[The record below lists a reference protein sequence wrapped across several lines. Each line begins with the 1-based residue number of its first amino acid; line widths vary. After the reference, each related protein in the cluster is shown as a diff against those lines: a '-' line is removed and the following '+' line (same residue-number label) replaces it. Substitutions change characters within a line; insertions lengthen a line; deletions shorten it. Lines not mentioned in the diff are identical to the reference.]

1 METYD
6 YDNGAQRTCVTTRHL
21 VYNYYHAGPT
31 SAAAKKIALLLH
43 GHGDYSYG
51 WRYTI
56 PVLLSH
62 DIQCIIP
69 DLLGF
74 GESSKPVNH
83 SMYRLKAMAQDMM
96 EILSHAGVADNEKE
110 HPNFSYWK
118 FFTADGTPSLLREKL
133 PVFWNAAVRGAAET
147 AVPMPELET
156 RLLTGQV
163 PLDWLRKPQ
172 IWDDAANENYLHTYW
187 RGGWEAPMNWYKA
200 FLENFEDEKELDPTA
215 IVQTP
220 FLTILGKFDP
230 AIPPEAADMTSS
242 LFARASIK
250 ILESGHWVAQ
260 EDGVGL
266 GTMIVEWLGAL

>member
-1 METYD
+1 
-6 YDNGAQRTCVTTRHL
+6 
-21 VYNYYHAGPT
+21 
-31 SAAAKKIALLLH
+31 
-43 GHGDYSYG
+43 
-51 WRYTI
+51 
-56 PVLLSH
+56 
-62 DIQCIIP
+62 
-69 DLLGF
+69 
-74 GESSKPVNH
+74 
-83 SMYRLKAMAQDMM
+83 MYRLKAMAQDMM
-96 EILSHAGVADNEKE
+96 EILSHAGVADNEKFIVIGHDWGSQLASRVMLHHQARVSACISITGTYIPPLQKGITMDDFIQE